1 MNIGIY
7 NRWLHTMGGGE
18 RYMGTIAE
26 ALSADAANQVA
37 LLTDNAVDLAD
48 LGKHL
53 NLDLSRCQLRLLPLS
68 SQRVNMAAPIVAS
81 ADYDLFINASH
92 LDLFPSFA
100 KKSVVAVYFPAQLP
114 PSPAPPSG
122 MAGMAANSLG
132 LTAQANLYTGF
143 YAVERGQSSTLFRW
157 SAERAAII
165 LPAAPAEG
173 MIAQFIASSPRPAD
187 APDCVVHFTLN
198 GKPLADEWTVP
209 RNGFVV
215 HNLLLPPDLLRS
227 DRNLLGIECV
237 PFQPSSPDD
246 QRTLGMAVAQFNL
259 LPATTDGQPAKESIT
274 TRLFRRRYAG
284 SNTLW
289 HLQSTLDL
297 PGVARS
303 MDAVWSISRYTA
315 EWVKRYWGMDSELL
329 YPPVDVDSFAPG
341 EKANQIISVGRFFAG
356 SHNKKHDVMV
366 KAFRGMCDGGLEGWE
381 FHLVGNVG
389 RAPEDAAYLQE
400 VKKLAEGYPVFIHN
414 DIPFSD
420 LQAQYARSKVFWHA
434 TGYGE
439 DTDKHPERFE
449 HFGITTVEAMA
460 AGCVPVVIAEA
471 GQTEIVTDGEDGML
485 WQNPAEMQA
494 ATLRL
499 IYDDALRSRLAAK
512 AIERSHQF
520 DKAHTVTRLHEL
532 VDKLGEGRG

>member
-1 MNIGIY
+1 MKIGIY

-26 ALSADAANQVA
+26 TLSDDPTNQVE
-37 LLTDNAVDLAD
+37 LLTDSAVDLAD

-53 NLDLSRCQLRLLPLS
+53 NLNLSRCQLRLLPAS
-68 SQRVNMAAPIVAS
+68 SQRENMTAPMVAS
-81 ADYDLFINASH
+81 ADYDLFVNASH

-114 PSPAPPSG
+114 PSPPPSSGIMGLVAKALG
-122 MAGMAANSLG
+122 M
-132 LTAQANLYTGF
+132 TAQANLYSGF
-143 YAVERGQSSTLFRW
+143 YAVERGEGNTLFRW

-165 LPAAPAEG
+165 LPPTLQGTG
-173 MIAQFIASSPRPAD
+173 MIAQFIASSPRPTE
-187 APDCVVHFTLN
+187 APDCVVLFTLN
-198 GKPLADEWTVP
+198 GKPLDNEWTVP
-209 RNGFVV
+209 RDGFVV
-215 HNLLLPPDLLRS
+215 HNLFLPPDLLHAS
-227 DRNLLGIECV
+227 RNLLGIECT
-237 PFQPSSPDD
+237 PFQPAGASD

-259 LPATTDGQPAKESIT
+259 LLTTADGQPGKDSLT

-284 SNTLW
+284 SATLW
-289 HLQSTLDL
+289 HLQSALDL
-297 PGVARS
+297 PAVAHS
-303 MDAVWSISRYTA
+303 MDAVWSISRFTA

-329 YPPVDVDSFAPG
+329 YPPVDVDSFTPG

-381 FHLVGNVG
+381 FHLVGSVG
-389 RAPEDAAYLQE
+389 REPEDDAYLKE
-400 VKKLAEGYPVFIHN
+400 VQALAEGYPVFIHN
-414 DIPFSD
+414 SLPYSD
-420 LQAQYARSKVFWHA
+420 LQAQYARSKIFWHA

-439 DTDKHPERFE
+439 DTDQHPERFE

-460 AGCVPVVIAEA
+460 AGCVPVVIAAA
-471 GQTEIVTDGEDGML
+471 GQTEIVTDGENGML

-499 IYDDALRSRLAAK
+499 IYDDALRSHLAAK
-512 AIERSHQF
+512 AVERSHQF
-520 DKAHTVTRLHEL
+520 DKAHTVARLQEL
-532 VDKLGEGRG
+532 VDKLIK